1 MAHAIKLALKG
12 APGRDERIAEGLQ
25 DIARV
30 ENNNVAQRVLEVYNG
45 LAGNL

>member
-1 MAHAIKLALKG
+1 MAHAIKLTLKG

-25 DIARV
+25 YISRF